1 MTGRKQQTSL
11 LSFFK
16 GQGKEEVEDRR
27 GSPARA
33 ACSPSTK
40 KETDGNA
47 PIHSENVAR
56 VSSLCA
62 MQSRSLGADKNVICT
77 LAGKVKRKEEQS
89 PQGLGISLAG
99 YEAADQ
105 KQKGLENL
113 SHKMPVAAKLE
124 ADGQW
129 HHITFGQ
136 VERDA
141 SILLDK
147 KNMKE
152 VKEVSIPGTK
162 RKRVEMQGPAQ
173 PLLTDYERQR
183 AENIKKNA
191 DFLASLGINSN
202 LLAPKKAQLSG
213 KQKQA
218 GKKMAPQPPLPLRRS
233 TRAQGGVLEHEPG
246 RVAVRSAAE
255 PEVALEPIHYDDSTV
270 RQYTCRMQ
278 GNASQETAT
287 ASSTREIDSFQ
298 PTLVSYCDPSMTR
311 VYALDEC
318 AAKVGARGKLL
329 AAGGHAGRLAVFGI
343 REAQESG
350 FCERLASDCARPA
363 NRGDNDL
370 DPEEGIADE
379 PLMAWKGGGGWI
391 SAVQFLTL
399 QPHESATLLL
409 TSSNDRS
416 MVLWDLDK
424 VRLSP
429 PTALLFISM
438 EIKVTSLLNL
448 LPSML
453 LKRGH

>member
-1 MTGRKQQTSL
+1 MTCRKQQTSL

-16 GQGKEEVEDRR
+16 GQGKEEAEDRR
-27 GSPARA
+27 GPPAGA

-40 KETDGNA
+40 KETDTSGSA

-56 VSSLCA
+56 VSSLGA
-62 MQSRSLGADKNVICT
+62 MQSRSLGVDKKDTCT

-89 PQGLGISLAG
+89 PKELGISIAG
-99 YEAADQ
+99 CEAADQ
-105 KQKGLENL
+105 KQKGHESLGQ
-113 SHKMPVAAKLE
+113 KMPVAAKLE

-129 HHITFGQ
+129 DHITFGQ

-147 KNMKE
+147 KNVKE

-183 AENIKKNA
+183 AENIQKNA
-191 DFLASLGINSN
+191 DFLASLGISSN
-202 LLAPKKAQLSG
+202 ILAPKKAQLSA

-218 GKKMAPQPPLPLRRS
+218 GKKTAPQPPLPLQRS
-233 TRAQGGVLEHEPG
+233 TRAQGVVLEHEPG
-246 RVAVRSAAE
+246 RVAVRSAVE

-278 GNASQETAT
+278 GNASQDAAT
-287 ASSTREIDSFQ
+287 APSTRDIDSFQ

-363 NRGDNDL
+363 NKGDNDSE
-370 DPEEGIADE
+370 PEEGIADE

-399 QPHESATLLL
+399 QPHENVTLLL

-416 MVLWDLDK
+416 VVLWDLDK

-429 PTALLFISM
+429 STALLFVSM
-438 EIKVTSLLNL
+438 EVKVTSLVIF
-448 LPSML
+448 SIQW
-453 LKRGH
+453 R